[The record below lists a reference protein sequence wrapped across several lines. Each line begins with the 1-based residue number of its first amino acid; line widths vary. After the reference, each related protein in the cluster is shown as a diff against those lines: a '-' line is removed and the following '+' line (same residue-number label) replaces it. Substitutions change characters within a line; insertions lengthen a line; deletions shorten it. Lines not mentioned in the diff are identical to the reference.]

1 MIVIVVGDCV
11 VIRISFGGTPWV
23 VSSRMVISW
32 CEDLLCLPIVMTL
45 RDFFP
50 ILFPAGVGC
59 ALQICF
65 LGMGLILWTSLPEP
79 LADPRRFLNHLL
91 RI

>member
-1 MIVIVVGDCV
+1 
-11 VIRISFGGTPWV
+11 
-23 VSSRMVISW
+23 MVISW

-91 RI
+91 RNLLRLLTVLEHPGWSPW

>member
-1 MIVIVVGDCV
+1 MSCCEISVCWGTIVIVVGDCV

-45 RDFFP
+45 RDFFSDIIP
-50 ILFPAGVGC
+50 GRCGSVHFRFV
-59 ALQICF
+59 F
-65 LGMGLILWTSLPEP
+65 LVW
-79 LADPRRFLNHLL
+79 D
-91 RI
+91 